1 MGYIQ
6 DRINSKLPKA
16 LDGKLSDAT
25 EPFEASRV
33 TAGGEYNP
41 VTGTYDQTTE
51 TWQGRWIKGSW
62 ITQQID
68 GVNILATDTKRLV
81 MQVETEWAPAV
92 DDVVNGLTVMSVGK
106 DPADTLWILNLRRS

>member
-1 MGYIQ
+1 MGFIQ
-6 DRINSKLPKA
+6 DKINAKLPKA
-16 LDGKLSDAT
+16 LDGKLADAT
-25 EPFEASRV
+25 EPFEAKRSV
-33 TAGGEYNP
+33 AGSYDP
-41 VTGTYDQTTE
+41 VTGTASTTTE
-51 TWQGRWIKGSW
+51 TWAGRWIKGSW
-62 ITQQID
+62 STQQID